1 MSIPA
6 AADKLKA
13 ADEALAAG
21 QVIRAEALEA
31 LINACEAEGWRV
43 LFRHRDTLGH
53 ERVVLEDGDGRSG
66 DLEDVVASV
75 LREGAAA

>member
-1 MSIPA
+1 MSVA
-6 AADKLKA
+6 AAAAALRD

-31 LINACEAEGWRV
+31 LINACEGAGWRV
-43 LFRHRDTLGH
+43 IYRVNGPHG
-53 ERVVLEDGDGRSG
+53 ERVVLEDASGRSG
-66 DLEDVVASV
+66 DLSDVVASV

>member
-1 MSIPA
+1 MSVA
-6 AADKLKA
+6 AAAAALRD

-31 LINACEAEGWRV
+31 LINACEGAGWHV
-43 LFRHRDTLGH
+43 IFRYRDANG
-53 ERVVLEDGDGRSG
+53 ERIVLEDAGGRSG

>member
-1 MSIPA
+1 MSIAA

-31 LINACEAEGWRV
+31 LINACEAEGWAV
-43 LFRHRDTLGH
+43 IFRFRDASG
-53 ERVVLEDGDGRSG
+53 ERIALEDGDGRSG
-66 DLEDVVASV
+66 DLMDVVDTV
-75 LREGAAA
+75 LREAVA

>member
-1 MSIPA
+1 MSVA
-6 AADKLKA
+6 AAAAALRD

-31 LINACEAEGWRV
+31 LINACEGEGWRV
-43 LFRHRDTLGH
+43 IYRAKDPHG
-53 ERVVLEDGDGRSG
+53 ERIVLEDTAGRSG
-66 DLEDVVASV
+66 DLDDVVASV